1 MRMFVLGTG
10 QAGGKIADTLWAS
23 DRRLYSVLAINS
35 AEFDLAGLRHLR
47 PESKLLIGD
56 YRVGRRGVGAN
67 AELGAEIANDYIGVI
82 MDKIKAM
89 ERDCDGFLLATGL
102 AGGTGGGVALVVAAK
117 LKEYL
122 RKPVYC
128 LGVLP
133 SMTAM
138 PPEKE
143 ALCLSNAVRSFSRLV
158 KVVDNMILFDNQ
170 NFERQ
175 DKTRESMAEEYR
187 RYNQAVVDRLNL
199 LFRADEFSHLNMVPQ
214 EVAGTSEI
222 METLKGGGV
231 SSIGYQEVKLKGL
244 KNEKIAP
251 DAKYL
256 ELLIQASTRR
266 ENLTYPC
273 DIFNAGRVLMIS
285 SGRPEHLYS
294 AGLRS
299 ARGWLEGQMGIGK
312 ALYGDLPDKRADK
325 MAVVTLI
332 SRIED
337 MSRIRQM
344 ERRIEE
350 LLAT

>member
-1 MRMFVLGTG
+1 MRMFILGMG
-10 QAGGKIADTLWAS
+10 QAGGKIADSLWAA
-23 DRRLYSVLAINS
+23 DRKLYSVLAINS
-35 AEFDLAGLRHLR
+35 AEFDLAGLRYIR
-47 PESKLLIGD
+47 PESKLLIGE
-56 YRVGRRGVGAN
+56 YRVGKRGVGAN
-67 AELGAEIANDYIGVI
+67 AELGAEIAKDYIGVI

-89 ERDCDGFLLATGL
+89 EQGCDGFLLTTGL

-122 RKPVYC
+122 GKPVYC

-133 SMTAM
+133 SMTSM
-138 PPEKE
+138 PPDKE
-143 ALCLSNAVRSFSRLV
+143 ALCLSNAVRSFGRLV

-175 DKTRESMAEEYR
+175 EKTRESMAEEYE
-187 RYNQAVVDRLNL
+187 RYNLAVVQRLNL
-199 LFRADEFSHLNMVPQ
+199 LFRADEFGHLNTVPQ

-231 SSIGYQEVKLKGL
+231 CSIGYQEVKLKGL
-244 KNEKIAP
+244 EKEKVAP

-273 DIFNAGRVLMIS
+273 DISNAARVLMIS
-285 SGRPEHLYS
+285 YARPEHLYS

-332 SRIED
+332 SGIED
-337 MSRIRQM
+337 LSRIRQM

-350 LLAT
+350 LLVT